1 MNTIILIV
9 NDDTPWTPEY
19 WIQEQGGKIN
29 ASNPFV
35 LSRGDQWIS
44 ISKDPSV
51 LDDYSA
57 SEISEIIKFIDPPRF
72 YVIEW
77 NAGKLVDEFLNA
89 IPSDL
94 AALIDNDHG
103 LISQVNQLSGKPIS
117 TWSNR
122 TTEN

>member
-9 NDDTPWTPEY
+9 DDDTPWTPGY

-57 SEISEIIKFIDPPRF
+57 SEISEIIKFIDSTRF

-77 NAGKLVDEFLNA
+77 NAGQLVDEFLNA

-103 LISQVNQLSGKPIS
+103 LITQVSQLSGKPIS
-117 TWSNR
+117 TWSNS
-122 TTEN
+122 TTEI

>member
-9 NDDTPWTPEY
+9 NDDTPWTPRY
-19 WIQEQGGKIN
+19 WTQEQGGKIN
-29 ASNPFV
+29 TSNPFI

-44 ISKDPSV
+44 ISKDPSI

-57 SEISEIIKFIDPPRF
+57 SEISAIMKFIDSPRF

-77 NAGKLVDEFLNA
+77 NAGQLVDEFLNA

-103 LISQVNQLSGKPIS
+103 LITQVSQLSGKPIS

-122 TTEN
+122 TTEI

>member
-9 NDDTPWTPEY
+9 DDDTPWTPGY

-29 ASNPFV
+29 TSNSLI
-35 LSRGDQWIS
+35 LSRGNQWIS

-57 SEISEIIKFIDPPRF
+57 SEISAITKFIDSPSF

-77 NAGKLVDEFLNA
+77 NAGQLVDEFLNA

-103 LISQVNQLSGKPIS
+103 LITQVSQLSGKPIS

-122 TTEN
+122 ATDN

>member
-19 WIQEQGGKIN
+19 WIQEKGGKIN

-57 SEISEIIKFIDPPRF
+57 SEISAITKFIDSPSF

-77 NAGKLVDEFLNA
+77 NAGQLVDKFLNA